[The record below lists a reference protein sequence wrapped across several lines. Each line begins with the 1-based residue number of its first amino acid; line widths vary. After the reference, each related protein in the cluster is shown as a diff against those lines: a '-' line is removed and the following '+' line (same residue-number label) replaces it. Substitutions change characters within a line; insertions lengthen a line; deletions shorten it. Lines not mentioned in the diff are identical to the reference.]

1 MSKPRLHLDADI
13 SQKVLQ
19 AALLARGHD
28 VTRTPNEW
36 MPLDASDETQLLEA
50 SAHGRCTLTFN
61 VGDFIRHGKR
71 HPGHAG
77 IILAH
82 QSWSISELIR
92 ALDRLL
98 STTQAEDWIGQARWL
113 SEWR

>member
-1 MSKPRLHLDADI
+1 MAKPRLHLDADV
-13 SQKVLQ
+13 SRK
-19 AALLARGHD
+19 ALLTALIARGHD

-36 MPLDASDETQLLEA
+36 MFLDADDETQLLGA
-50 SAHGRCTLTFN
+50 TAHGRCILTFN
-61 VGDFIRHGKR
+61 IADFVHHGKR
-71 HPGHAG
+71 HSFHAG

-92 ALDRLL
+92 ALDRLP
-98 STTQAEDWIGQARWL
+98 STTQAEDWIGQVRWL